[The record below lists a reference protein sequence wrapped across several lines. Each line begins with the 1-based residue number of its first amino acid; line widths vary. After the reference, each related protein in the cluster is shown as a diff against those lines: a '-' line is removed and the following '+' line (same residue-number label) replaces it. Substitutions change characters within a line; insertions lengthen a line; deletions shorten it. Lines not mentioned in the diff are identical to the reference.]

1 MTCNK
6 CYECECNDG
15 KDYCQDCL
23 PDEGTWLI
31 VKSEKP
37 DPFYADRNH
46 AYMDSNENVWIL
58 NRARTAMIK
67 LNGTGSGGEGKTYKA
82 GQGITISQDG
92 TISAVVTRDNDTI
105 TTVKP
110 GNGILVAKTNNDYTV
125 SLDSTKVPTNER
137 LANVERQIGE
147 LKSPQGV
154 ATVSVLGKDGIVS
167 TQTATKD
174 WEVKLDPTVKANID
188 KIPALETKAVEV
200 PLVNY
205 INKYHGNGWVGKRDE
220 GSGYYSAPLYY
231 LTDKKS
237 LGDLGFS
244 VGDKLYLK
252 AKFDVNSTTAI
263 PATAQLA
270 LEAYDMANPT
280 NWYVGWL
287 AGKQSMQAK
296 GNEIAYTWT
305 LAEKDLK
312 VNALNVRIDGIA
324 IKTFPV
330 RFTYLTLTTK
340 PVTDSIPE
348 PSGTLLVGADNLIKG
363 TRDGSANTY
372 GAPNGSYLGLAISEK
387 NRGTGAGTYD
397 TFNAQLGYPLNP
409 GTWYTVSF
417 FAKATSEITFGNHL
431 YSPAKVCIVYSS
443 TGNMNTN
450 IDGDVTV
457 KVNAN
462 WALYTISFQVY
473 DTAPFTPK
481 VLLGRMN
488 GSVPSNTVLQ
498 IAGVCFYEGTGPRSW
513 GASSLD
519 VPSNTD
525 VTEGINR
532 LNTTVQG
539 LSTKV
544 IALEGRADNDT
555 KYYAG
560 NGLSLNGTT
569 FSLNTNDLVTFGDI
583 ATKADR
589 SELRSL
595 QTKYNSL
602 ETAVKKLLQDLKD
615 SGAWEVAGTDILA
628 GSLKADR
635 HIATGNINVFG
646 GTPNGNR
653 AIRTSNTLNAG
664 DLAGGVE

>member
-6 CYECECNDG
+6 CYECDCNDG

-46 AYMDSNENVWIL
+46 AYMDSAENVWIL
-58 NRARTAMIK
+58 NRARDAMIK
-67 LNGTGSGGEGKTYKA
+67 LNGSGSGGNGKVYKA
-82 GQGITISQDG
+82 GQGITISPDG
-92 TISAVVTRDNDTI
+92 TISAVVTQDRDTI

-174 WEVKLDPTVKANID
+174 WEVKLDPAVKANID
-188 KIPALETKAVEV
+188 KIPVLETKAVEV

-252 AKFDVNSTTAI
+252 AK
-263 PATAQLA
+263 
-270 LEAYDMANPT
+270 
-280 NWYVGWL
+280 
-287 AGKQSMQAK
+287 QSMQTK
-296 GNEIAYTWT
+296 GNEISYTWT

-312 VNALNVRIDGIA
+312 VNALNIRIDGID
-324 IKTFPV
+324 IKRFPV
-330 RFTYLTLTTK
+330 RLTYLTLTTK

-372 GAPNGSYLGLAISEK
+372 GAPNGNYLGLAISEK
-387 NRGTGAGTYD
+387 NRGTGAGTAD

-431 YSPAKVCIVYSS
+431 YSPSKVCIVYSS
-443 TGNMNTN
+443 
-450 IDGDVTV
+450 
-457 KVNAN
+457 
-462 WALYTISFQVY
+462 
-473 DTAPFTPK
+473 
-481 VLLGRMN
+481 
-488 GSVPSNTVLQ
+488 
-498 IAGVCFYEGTGPRSW
+498 
-513 GASSLD
+513 
-519 VPSNTD
+519 
-525 VTEGINR
+525 
-532 LNTTVQG
+532 
-539 LSTKV
+539 
-544 IALEGRADNDT
+544 
-555 KYYAG
+555 
-560 NGLSLNGTT
+560 
-569 FSLNTNDLVTFGDI
+569 
-583 ATKADR
+583 
-589 SELRSL
+589 
-595 QTKYNSL
+595 
-602 ETAVKKLLQDLKD
+602 
-615 SGAWEVAGTDILA
+615 
-628 GSLKADR
+628 
-635 HIATGNINVFG
+635 
-646 GTPNGNR
+646 
-653 AIRTSNTLNAG
+653 
-664 DLAGGVE
+664 

>member
-6 CYECECNDG
+6 CYECDCNDG
-15 KDYCQDCL
+15 RDYCQDCL

-58 NRARTAMIK
+58 NRSRDAMIK
-67 LNGTGSGGEGKTYKA
+67 LNGTGSGEGKTYKA

-92 TISAVVTRDNDTI
+92 TISAVVTKDNDTI

-110 GNGILVAKTNNDYTV
+110 GNGILVSKTNHDYTV
-125 SLDSTKVPTNER
+125 TLDSSKVPTNER
-137 LANVERQIGE
+137 LENVERQIGE
-147 LKSPQGV
+147 LKSPKGT
-154 ATVSVLGKDGIVS
+154 ATVSVIGKDGIVS
-167 TQTATKD
+167 TQTTTKD
-174 WEVKLDPTVKANID
+174 WEVKLDPAVKANID

-220 GSGYYSAPLYY
+220 GSGYYSAPVYY
-231 LTDKKS
+231 LTDRKS

-244 VGDKLYLK
+244 AGDKLYLK
-252 AKFDVNSTTAI
+252 AKFDVHTKSAI
-263 PATAQLA
+263 PKAAQLA
-270 LEAYDMANPT
+270 FESYDMT
-280 NWYVGWL
+280 NATSWYVGWL
-287 AGKQSMQAK
+287 AGKQSMQAN
-296 GNEIAYTWT
+296 GNEISYTWT

-324 IKTFPV
+324 LNTFPI

-348 PSGTLLVGADNLIKG
+348 PSGNLMVGADNLIKG
-363 TRDGSANTY
+363 TRDGSDSIFGTTK
-372 GAPNGSYLGLAISEK
+372 GKYLGLAIIEK
-387 NRGTGAGTYD
+387 TRSTGGTDTYA
-397 TFNAQLGYPLNP
+397 TQIGYPLNP

-417 FAKATSEITFGNHL
+417 FAKATREITFSINL
-431 YSPAKVCIVYSS
+431 YEPSNTCISYSS
-443 TGNMNTN
+443 TGDMSTQPYGDISVGVNT
-450 IDGDVTV
+450 
-457 KVNAN
+457 N
-462 WALYTISFQVY
+462 WALYTAHFQVY
-473 DTAPFTPK
+473 GTAPFTPK
-481 VLLGRMN
+481 TLLGRMKSN
-488 GSVPSNTVLQ
+488 VPNNTVLQ

-513 GASSLD
+513 GPSSLD

-532 LNTTVQG
+532 LNTTVSG

-544 IALEGRADNDT
+544 TALEGRADNDT

-569 FSLNTNDLVTFGDI
+569 FSLNTGDLPTFSDLSS
-583 ATKADR
+583 KAEQSD
-589 SELRSL
+589 LRAL
-595 QTKYNSL
+595 QTKYNKL
-602 ETAVKKLLQDLKD
+602 EIAVTKLLQDLKN
-615 SGAWEVAGTDILA
+615 SGAWEVGGTDILV
-628 GSLKADR
+628 GGLKADR